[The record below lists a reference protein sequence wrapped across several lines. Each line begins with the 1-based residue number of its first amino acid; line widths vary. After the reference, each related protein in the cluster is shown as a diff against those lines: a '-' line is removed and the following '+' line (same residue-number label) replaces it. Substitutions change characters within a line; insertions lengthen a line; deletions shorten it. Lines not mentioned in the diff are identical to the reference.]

1 MRCGVFLCECGG
13 NISGVLDLDSLAD
26 ATRGSDGVVSISRNQ
41 FMCGTAGRRLIEQAV
56 EERGLD
62 RIVIGACSRRF
73 QGPTFERIARDLR
86 LGENAVAFA
95 NLREGCSFIHR
106 DEPVKAQRKAE
117 KIVAAAVARAG
128 FQSDLPRGRTF
139 LHRSALV
146 VGGGIAGIAAAEELA
161 GAGIDVHLVEREQSL
176 GGYMSRL
183 SKTFP
188 TEDCAMCSLAPQ
200 LTGAAL
206 EPRTQIHTLTDVTE
220 ISGPPGEFRVKLR
233 HRPRFVSEACV
244 GCDDCTPACP
254 VSLSSEF
261 DLGIAK
267 RKAISRPFADAVPS
281 LYAIDKRG
289 SSPCKTACPA
299 GTSAQGYV
307 ALVAEGR
314 FDEAYR
320 VASEPNPFP
329 SVCGR
334 ICTHPCES
342 ACARGDLDEPVA
354 IAALKRFVADRVGPE
369 TVVEK
374 APLIHSEKVAIV
386 GAGPAGLTCAR
397 DLAKLGYQTT
407 VFEALPVAGGMLKT
421 GIPDYR
427 LPKDVLGREI
437 EQVAALGVEIK
448 TGRRAGKDFTV
459 DGLLADGYGAAFL
472 AVGLQKSSEV
482 EIAGA
487 ELEGTLRA
495 VELLRRL
502 NLGEQVSVGDR
513 VIVIGGGDV
522 ALDAARSAIRL
533 QKTSGREP
541 DVTLAYRRTRA
552 EMPAL
557 DEEVEQ
563 ALNEGLKV
571 ELLVAPL
578 EIAGEKGRVSAL
590 KLQRCELGE
599 PDSSGRRRPVP
610 IEGDL
615 FELPADNV
623 VFAIGQDI
631 VGDFLEGCEGVRVEN
646 GQIRIDRG
654 TLMTEKAGV
663 FAGGDAAATGG
674 WTAIE
679 AIAAG
684 SRAARSIHNF
694 LRDEAL
700 LEVWPER
707 AAEARPSAEEL
718 AGQEVGRRSAVP
730 LRAAAERRGSWDEVV
745 GSYSADEA
753 VAEAARC
760 LNCAVC
766 SECGSCVR
774 ACPAGAI
781 ELDQTETVEELAV
794 GAIIVAT
801 GHKEFD
807 ARRKRPLGFG
817 RFDNVI
823 THSQLARLLSPSGP
837 TDGELKRPS
846 DGTVPKKIFMLQ
858 CVGSRDCSSSGNEHC
873 SAICCLFATLHA
885 SLIKQNYPDA
895 DVTIGYTDL
904 RAPGKAHEEY
914 YRLVQE
920 RGVRYVRSRTG
931 EILEEAD
938 KSLLVRFEDTVTGRK
953 NEELFDLVVLAA
965 GLEAS
970 SGTTEIAQV
979 AGLQQGS
986 AGFIK
991 EYHPKLRPVDTQRP
1005 GIFVAGTA
1013 QGPKSIPDTIAQAKA
1028 AAARV
1033 VSMLSAGFVL
1043 TPAQVA
1049 SSDSEQCIGCGI
1061 CEEVCPQ
1068 GAATLTSGDSPHAV
1082 VDPNSCRGCGICAAE
1097 CPTGAMTLGGF
1108 SDEEILAEVMV

>member
-13 NISGVLDLDSLAD
+13 NISGVLNLDSLAD
-26 ATRGSDGVVSISRNQ
+26 ATRGQDGVVSISRNQ
-41 FMCGTAGRRLIEQAV
+41 FMCGTEGRRLIEQAV

-73 QGPTFERIARDLR
+73 QGPTFERIARELR

-106 DEPVKAQRKAE
+106 DEPVKAQKKAE
-117 KIVAAAVARAG
+117 KIVASAVARAA

-176 GGYMSRL
+176 GGYMARL

-200 LTGAAL
+200 LTGVAL
-206 EPRTQIHTLTDVTE
+206 EPRVHIRTLTDVTE

-233 HRPRFVSEACV
+233 QRPRFVSEACV

-254 VSLSSEF
+254 VSVSSEF
-261 DLGIAK
+261 ELGVAK
-267 RKAISRPFADAVPS
+267 RKAISRPFPDAVPS

-289 SSPCKTACPA
+289 ASPCKSACPA

-342 ACARGDLDEPVA
+342 ACVRGELDEPIA

-374 APLIHSEKVAIV
+374 VPVIHSEKVAIV

-437 EQVAALGVEIK
+437 DQIRALGVEIK
-448 TGRRAGKDFTV
+448 TAQRAGKDFTV
-459 DGLLADGYGAAFL
+459 DGLLADGFGAAFL

-482 EIAGA
+482 EIPGA

-495 VELLRRL
+495 VEFLRRL

-513 VIVIGGGDV
+513 VVVIGGGDV

-533 QKTSGREP
+533 QKSSGREP
-541 DVTLAYRRTRA
+541 DVTLAYRRTRE

-557 DEEVEQ
+557 DEEIEQ
-563 ALNEGLKV
+563 AVDEGLKV
-571 ELLVAPL
+571 EFLVAPL
-578 EIAGEKGRVSAL
+578 EIVGKKGRVTAL
-590 KLQRCELGE
+590 ELQRCELGE

-610 IEGDL
+610 IEG
-615 FELPADNV
+615 ELSELEADNV

-631 VGDFLEGCEGVRVEN
+631 VEDFLEGCEGVAVA
-646 GQIRIDRG
+646 GSQIQIDPG
-654 TLMTEKAGV
+654 TLMTKKAGV

-694 LRDEAL
+694 LRGEAL
-700 LEVWPER
+700 LEVRPVKD
-707 AAEARPSAEEL
+707 AEARPSDEEL
-718 AGQEVGRRSAVP
+718 AAQEVGQRTSVP
-730 LRAAAERRGSWDEVV
+730 LRASAERRGSWDEVV
-745 GSYSADEA
+745 GAYSEEEA
-753 VAEAARC
+753 IAEANRC

-766 SECGSCVR
+766 SECESCVR

-807 ARRKRPLGFG
+807 ARRKTPLGFG
-817 RFDNVI
+817 RFDNVV
-823 THSQLARLLSPSGP
+823 TQSQLARLLAPSGP
-837 TDGELKRPS
+837 TAGELKRPS
-846 DGTVPKKIFMLQ
+846 DGAVPKKIFMLQ

-885 SLIKQNYPDA
+885 SLIKQHYPDA

-920 RGVRYVRSRTG
+920 RGVRYVRSRAG

-970 SGTTEIAQV
+970 SGTTEIAHV

-991 EYHPKLRPVDTQRP
+991 EYHPKLRPVDTQRA
-1005 GIFVAGTA
+1005 GIYVAGTA

-1033 VSMLSAGFVL
+1033 VSMLSAGYVL

-1049 SSDSEQCIGCGI
+1049 SSDPEQCIACGI

-1068 GAATLTSGDSPHAV
+1068 GAATLTAGDSPHSV

-1097 CPTGAMTLGGF
+1097 CPSGAMTLGGF

>member
-26 ATRGSDGVVSISRNQ
+26 SARTQDGVVSISRNQ
-41 FMCGTAGRRLIEQAV
+41 FMCGTEGRRMIEQAV

-73 QGPTFERIARDLR
+73 QGPTFERITRELR
-86 LGENAVAFA
+86 LGENAVAFG

-106 DEPVKAQRKAE
+106 DEPAKAQLKAE
-117 KIVAAAVARAG
+117 KIVAAAVARAR

-139 LHRSALV
+139 LHRSVLV
-146 VGGGIAGIAAAEELA
+146 VGGGIAGITAAEELS
-161 GAGIDVHLVEREQSL
+161 GAGIDVHLIEREQSL
-176 GGYMSRL
+176 GGYMARL

-206 EPRTQIHTLTDVTE
+206 DPRIRIHTLTDVTE

-233 HRPRFVSEACV
+233 QRPRFVSEACV
-244 GCDDCTPACP
+244 GCDDCTSACP
-254 VSLSSEF
+254 VSVSSEF
-261 DLGIAK
+261 ELGVAN
-267 RKAISRPFADAVPS
+267 RKAISRPFANAVPS

-289 SSPCKTACPA
+289 SSPCKSACPA

-320 VASEPNPFP
+320 VASELNPFA

-342 ACARGDLDEPVA
+342 ACARGEVDQPLA

-369 TVVEK
+369 TVLEK
-374 APLIHSEKVAIV
+374 VPVIHSEKVAIV

-427 LPKDVLGREI
+427 LPKEVLGREI
-437 EQVAALGVEIK
+437 DQVTALGVELRL
-448 TGRRAGKDFTV
+448 GQRAGKDFTV
-459 DGLLADGYGAAFL
+459 DGLLENGYSAAFL

-482 EIAGA
+482 EIPGT
-487 ELEGTLRA
+487 ELEGTERA
-495 VELLRRL
+495 VEFLRRL
-502 NLGEQVSVGDR
+502 NLGKPISVGDR
-513 VIVIGGGDV
+513 VVVIGGGDV
-522 ALDAARSAIRL
+522 ALDAARSTIRL
-533 QKTSGREP
+533 QRISGREP
-541 DVTLAYRRTRA
+541 NVTLVYRRTRE

-557 DEEVEQ
+557 GEDVEH
-563 ALNEGLKV
+563 AIEEGLKI
-571 ELLVAPL
+571 EFLVASL
-578 EIAGEKGRVSAL
+578 EIVGEKGRVSAL
-590 KLQRCELGE
+590 KLQRCKLGE
-599 PDSSGRRRPVP
+599 TDSSGRRRPVP
-610 IEGDL
+610 IEGDVT
-615 FELPADNV
+615 EIEADSV
-623 VFAIGQDI
+623 VLAIGQDI
-631 VGDFLEGCEGVRVEN
+631 VCDFLEGCEDVSVEK
-646 GQIRIDRG
+646 GQIQIDRD
-654 TLMTEKAGV
+654 TLMTGKSAV

-684 SRAARSIHNF
+684 TRAARSIHNY
-694 LRDEAL
+694 LRGEKL
-700 LEVWPER
+700 LEVWP
-707 AAEARPSAEEL
+707 AKVAEARPSAEEL
-718 AGQEVGRRSAVP
+718 ARREVGQRVPAPLLDRS
-730 LRAAAERRGSWDEVV
+730 ERRGSWDEVV
-745 GSYSADEA
+745 GGYSE
-753 VAEAARC
+753 AEAIAEASRC
-760 LNCAVC
+760 LACAVC
-766 SECGSCVR
+766 SECEACVR

-781 ELDQTETVEELAV
+781 ELDQQEEIEELAV

-807 ARRKRPLGFG
+807 ARRKIPLGFG
-817 RFDNVI
+817 RFSNVV
-823 THSQLARLLSPSGP
+823 TQSQLARLLAPSGP
-837 TDGELKRPS
+837 TAGELERPS

-858 CVGSRDCSSSGNEHC
+858 CVGSRDCTSSGNEHC

-885 SLIKQNYPDA
+885 SLIKQHYPDA

-931 EILEEAD
+931 EVMGEPD
-938 KSLLVRFEDTVTGRK
+938 GSLRVRFEDTVTRRK
-953 NEELFDLVVLAA
+953 NEELFDLVVLSA

-970 SGTTEIAQV
+970 AGTTEIAHV

-991 EYHPKLRPVDTQRP
+991 EYHPKLKPVDTQRA

-1013 QGPKSIPDTIAQAKA
+1013 QGPKNIPDTIAQAKA

-1049 SSDSEQCIGCGI
+1049 SSDLAQCIGCGI
-1061 CEEVCPQ
+1061 CESICPQ
-1068 GAATLTSGDSPHAV
+1068 SAVTLSGGDSPHAII
-1082 VDPNSCRGCGICAAE
+1082 DANSCRGCGICVAE
-1097 CPTGAMTLGGF
+1097 CPSGAMTLGGF